1 MSSQRPA
8 PSNTL
13 GPSAKQ
19 TSQPAARPQA
29 HPPGPSQSAAPHS
42 VKSEAMSRS
51 DSGDGSALPTSANW
65 AKNPQVEQS
74 RRSSQAASR
83 ATPSPKVSHAKLAP
97 QRSESR
103 AERSKDIALSSSK
116 TIPPS
121 AVAQGGR
128 ETAPKSH
135 ISGASTSVCRLVE
148 AIRAVT
154 PESLAWSLD
163 SSLLDQ
169 TTLDT
174 IAKMPPM
181 IDDQGGAVRLAMKRH
196 QDSER
201 QRQEAD
207 QNFTRAAQPVE
218 DDEILASGS
227 LQLGGEPDTAE
238 ERSNISADPQ
248 RLRGRA
254 SPGVP
259 RAFGNHEHQFDGQN
273 SLMNDLS
280 GMGLGERAMTP
291 QQQRNLALLR
301 NNHGRQDSLFEQF
314 QRPPPTG
321 TSQHQSQLSN
331 PFQNQNQLN
340 AISRHGRHASRYTFA
355 NDTSSASTAVK
366 PATNAQLLA
375 QQSAMMP
382 PNQQKSFPGQ
392 SQIQP
397 NLQTSFYSGV
407 QGPPPGLKSSGTPP
421 ISGGGMFGQGH
432 GFASAMGGSAGFG
445 FGNVAGKGSNDD
457 LLRDII
463 RNRSG
468 VMTNQGPE
476 NTKSEFYF
484 SSLTPDTAL
493 SDPPHAAFPTSLN
506 KDPSSFPCQTRA
518 THTQGRSANR
528 FSLRGDA
535 LDFPDPSIMQARM
548 NLGGAGQGQF
558 GGTQTQGGYNS
569 HMMYNGG
576 YGGRW

>member
-1 MSSQRPA
+1 MI
-8 PSNTL
+8 
-13 GPSAKQ
+13 
-19 TSQPAARPQA
+19 
-29 HPPGPSQSAAPHS
+29 QSP
-42 VKSEAMSRS
+42 
-51 DSGDGSALPTSANW
+51 
-65 AKNPQVEQS
+65 
-74 RRSSQAASR
+74 
-83 ATPSPKVSHAKLAP
+83 
-97 QRSESR
+97 
-103 AERSKDIALSSSK
+103 
-116 TIPPS
+116 
-121 AVAQGGR
+121 
-128 ETAPKSH
+128 TAPV
-135 ISGASTSVCRLVE
+135 AFCRLVE
-148 AIRAVT
+148 AIKAVT
-154 PESLAWSLD
+154 PQRLAWSLD
-163 SSLLDQ
+163 SNLLDQ
-169 TTLDT
+169 TTLDA

-196 QDSER
+196 QDTER
-201 QRQEAD
+201 QKQDDEQGLA
-207 QNFTRAAQPVE
+207 QAAQSAE
-218 DDEILASGS
+218 EEEILASGS

-238 ERSNISADPQ
+238 ERSSMSANPQ
-248 RLRGRA
+248 RLRGGINH
-254 SPGVP
+254 GVP
-259 RAFGNHEHQFDGQN
+259 KAFGNQEQQFEGHN
-273 SLMNDLS
+273 ALLNDLS
-280 GMGLGERAMTP
+280 TMGLGERAMTP
-291 QQQRNLALLR
+291 QQQRNLALLK
-301 NNHGRQDSLFEQF
+301 NNHNRQDSLFEQF

-340 AISRHGRHASRYTFA
+340 AVSRHGRQASRYTFA

-382 PNQQKSFPGQ
+382 PNQQKPFPGQ
-392 SQIQP
+392 SQVQP

-445 FGNVAGKGSNDD
+445 FGNLAGKGNNDD

-463 RNRSG
+463 RNRNG
-468 VMTNQGPE
+468 VTANQGPE

-484 SSLTPDTAL
+484 SSLAPDNTSGL
-493 SDPPHAAFPTSLN
+493 PTTHAFPTSI
-506 KDPSSFPCQTRA
+506 DREGHDHSFRRSPSFFQKQIRA
-518 THTQGRSANR
+518 TNTQRRHADR

-535 LDFPDPSIMQARM
+535 PDFPDPSIMQARM

-558 GGTQTQGGYNS
+558 GGTQAQGGYNS